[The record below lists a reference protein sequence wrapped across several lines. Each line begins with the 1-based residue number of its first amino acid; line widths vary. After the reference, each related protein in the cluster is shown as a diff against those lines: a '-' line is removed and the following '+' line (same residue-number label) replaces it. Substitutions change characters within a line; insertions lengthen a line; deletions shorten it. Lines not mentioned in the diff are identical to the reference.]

1 MKLDF
6 WLPFFLK
13 YFFLSSVY
21 FSDTWGT
28 FFERIVVDNKCK
40 CARITSRIIPSAED
54 PSQDIVERNVRI
66 MYVVFRASYFHFVS
80 RYFLI
85 LVVVCM

>member
-1 MKLDF
+1 MKLD
-6 WLPFFLK
+6 LVTFLLII
-13 YFFLSSVY
+13 FIFQAQ
-21 FSDTWGT
+21 D
-28 FFERIVVDNKCK
+28 ERIVLVDNKCK

-54 PSQDIVERNVRI
+54 PSQDIVERNIRI
-66 MYVVFRASYFHFVS
+66 MYVVFHASFFHFVS